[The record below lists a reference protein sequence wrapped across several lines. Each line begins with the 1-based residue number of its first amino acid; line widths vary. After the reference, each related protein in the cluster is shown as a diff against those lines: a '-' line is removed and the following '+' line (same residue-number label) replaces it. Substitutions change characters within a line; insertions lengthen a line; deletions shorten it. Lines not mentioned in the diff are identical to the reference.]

1 MLFSTLINDAEF
13 LNKNPRLFSDI
24 EDAIMEQTPGEG
36 YGEHLKI
43 KEVLDGLSEKGGQ
56 LQTELAD
63 FVTELKELADKY
75 GVEYNKKIKNG

>member
-24 EDAIMEQTPGEG
+24 EDAIMEQTPGDG
-36 YGEHLKI
+36 YGEALKI
-43 KEVLDGLSEKGGQ
+43 KETLDSFSKKGQQ
-56 LQTELAD
+56 LEVELAI
-63 FVTELKELADKY
+63 FVEAVKELADNY